1 MYLMFNLNESGS
13 FKSFY
18 GEHRPTLFVIV
29 WGNLD
34 NDNGISKS
42 PLSDICETH
51 PIKPFLY
58 LPIVF
63 ISIAG
68 KPPERK
74 IVFSWVY
81 EELLF
86 KIKYVYK
93 FILIMKHTVNHNH
106 IELQNK
112 DVTIILKNMFGL
124 LRKPMFWINHMTHN
138 IIFPCERLLYFRNF
152 VIPSVYGNEVPY
164 QFLPLSIKF

>member
-1 MYLMFNLNESGS
+1 MYLIFNLNESGS

-74 IVFSWVY
+74 IVISRVC

-86 KIKYVYK
+86 KFKYIYT
-93 FILIMKHTVNHNH
+93 FFLIMKHTVNYNH
-106 IELQNK
+106 IVVWNK

-124 LRKPMFWINHMTHN
+124 LRKPMFWIKHMTHN
-138 IIFPCERLLYFRNF
+138 IIFPCQLQLYFRNF

-164 QFLPLSIKF
+164 QF